1 MDVLISIIFPKI
13 ASVSK
18 IIEKPLQNKLFPFS
32 KENTVLLLKNELFFT
47 LVSTFLPNIK
57 KSRALWKKMI
67 YIRKTCVLTFNK
79 KNKIFFQN
87 PIPNKF
93 NGGGKS
99 KTDKIEYFFVL
110 TEISGRIFG
119 RKFWKS
125 AESKFCAKI
134 ITTFRGFEFGPKEK
148 KLCHFKVSGCKIF
161 KKCVYPPHWK
171 WRGSTW
177 QLLFGMIK
185 KHVYFAILQN

>member
-79 KNKIFFQN
+79 KNNFFFQN
-87 PIPNKF
+87 PIRKKF

-99 KTDKIEYFFVL
+99 KTHKIEYFFGL

-119 RKFWKS
+119 RKFLKS
-125 AESKFCAKI
+125 AGSKYMAKI
-134 ITTFRGFEFGPKEK
+134 NTTFRGFKFEAIEQ
-148 KLCHFKVSGCKIF
+148 KLFNFKVKKWKKF
-161 KKCVYPPHWK
+161 KNDFYHPHRK
-171 WRGSTW
+171 WSLRIRHRLSEMW
-177 QLLFGMIK
+177 W
-185 KHVYFAILQN
+185 